1 MLPPSNPTK
10 ARRGFQSRDCGLD
23 KEHGAQ
29 GFAHA
34 RTRRGEPSHEVYAA
48 GACSG
53 SILYCTVE
61 GGKKESLQ
69 SRYDAHMQRG
79 TMPWFMIW

>member
-48 GACSG
+48 GACSRMIG
-53 SILYCTVE
+53 VE
-61 GGKKESLQ
+61 KKESLQ

-79 TMPWFMIW
+79 KMPWFMIW